1 MPFSD
6 TLRKLFSEDR
16 DRGFFVLVDP
26 DRLPRDDIPR
36 LAKKINSEPRVKAVL
51 AGTSLMLSEDFP
63 GFVRTLKDHLAA
75 PVIIFPGNSTQLAP
89 DADGILLLSLISGRN
104 PEFLIGEHV
113 RAAPHIKRMRL
124 SVVTTAYILVESGGQ
139 TAVEFMSGTKPIPR
153 DKTDILVAHIMAACL
168 LGFKAIYLEAGSGA
182 SMPVPLEMIRAARD
196 ETRLPLLVGGG
207 IRTPEAAEAAFE
219 AGADYVVVGTIVEE
233 AGASAEKEG
242 LFGL

>member
-1 MPFSD
+1 MPSSD

-26 DRLPRDDIPR
+26 DRLPRDNIPH
-36 LAKKINSEPRVKAVL
+36 LAERINAEERVKAIL

-63 GFVRTLKDHLAA
+63 GFVRALREHMAR

-113 RAAPHIKRMRL
+113 RAAPHIKRMGL
-124 SVVTTAYILVESGGQ
+124 YVVPTAYLLVESGGQ
-139 TAVEFMSGTKPIPR
+139 TAVEFVSGTKPIPR
-153 DKTDILVAHIMAACL
+153 DKIDILLAHIMAACL

-182 SMPVPLEMIRAARD
+182 SMPVPTEMIRAARD

-207 IRTPEAAEAAFE
+207 IRTPESAEAAFV

-233 AGASAEKEG
+233 EG

>member
-16 DRGFFVLVDP
+16 ERGFFVLVDP
-26 DRLPRDDIPR
+26 DRLPKDEIPR
-36 LAKKINSEPRVKAVL
+36 LAEMINAEDRVKAVL

-63 GFVRTLKDHLAA
+63 GFVRALKKHLTR
-75 PVIIFPGNSTQLAP
+75 PVLIFPGNSTQLAP

-113 RAAPHIKRMRL
+113 RAAPHIKRMKL
-124 SVVTTAYILVESGGQ
+124 SVVTTAYILVESGRP
-139 TAVEFMSGTKPIPR
+139 TAVEFTSGTKPIPR
-153 DKTDILVAHIMAACL
+153 DKTDILLAHVMAACL

-182 SMPVPLEMIRAARD
+182 SMPVPPEMIRAARD
-196 ETRLPLLVGGG
+196 ETNLPLLVGGG
-207 IRTPEAAEAAFE
+207 IRTRDAADAAFE

-233 AGASAEKEG
+233 EG

>member
-1 MPFSD
+1 MPSSD

-16 DRGFFVLVDP
+16 ERGFFVLVDP
-26 DRLPRDDIPR
+26 DRLPRGDIPR
-36 LAKKINSEPRVKAVL
+36 LAEMINPEPRVKAVL

-63 GFVRTLKDHLAA
+63 GFVRALKDHLSR
-75 PVIIFPGNSTQLAP
+75 PVMIFPGNSTQLAP

-113 RAAPHIKRMRL
+113 RAAPHIKRMGL
-124 SVVTTAYILVESGGQ
+124 SVVTTAYILVESGHQ
-139 TAVEFMSGTKPIPR
+139 TAVEFVSGTKPIPR
-153 DKTDILVAHIMAACL
+153 DKIDILVVHIMAACL
-168 LGFKAIYLEAGSGA
+168 LGFNAIYLEAGSGA
-182 SMPVPLEMIRAARD
+182 SKPVPPEMIRAARA

-233 AGASAEKEG
+233 EG